1 MKIEE
6 VWEYYKNDLLLA
18 EEKIKENL
26 HTVAPAIAEVGQHLL
41 LSGGK
46 RIRPVLVILCSRIF
60 GYRGEKAGI
69 LACGAESIHT
79 ASLLH
84 DDIVDGA
91 DIRRGRPAAHSLWGP
106 HIVVLV
112 GDYLYANALRLINS
126 LESQKIM
133 DAFTGATARMS
144 EGELLQLSKKEQA
157 ARGDFCFSE
166 EDYMKIITGK
176 TAILMSASC
185 KGGAVIGNA
194 TQEQE
199 DALSAFG
206 LKFGLAFQ
214 MVDDILDYMA
224 EEDVM
229 GKTLGKDFK
238 EGKITLPLIYLMND
252 APDSE
257 VEKMK
262 TIIKNKEF
270 SASDLESVMELL
282 EKYGSI
288 KKSYAKA
295 RDLIESAKSGLGI
308 FKDST
313 EKTALLTV
321 SDYVLTRGK

>member
-6 VWEYYKNDLLLA
+6 VWDYYKNDLYLA

-26 HTVAPAIAEVGQHLL
+26 HTVAPAISAVGQHLL
-41 LSGGK
+41 SSGGK
-46 RIRPVLVILCSRIF
+46 RIRPVLVILCSRIC
-60 GYRGEKAGI
+60 GYRGEKASI

-91 DIRRGRPAAHSLWGP
+91 DMRRGKPAAHSLWGP
-106 HIVVLV
+106 QIVVLV

-133 DAFTGATARMS
+133 NAFTSATARMS

-157 ARGDFCFSE
+157 AKGDFYFSE

-206 LKFGLAFQ
+206 LNFGMAFQ
-214 MVDDILDYMA
+214 MIDDILDYMA
-224 EEDVM
+224 EEDVI

-252 APDSE
+252 APGGE
-257 VEKMK
+257 VEKIK
-262 TIIKNKEF
+262 TIIKKKEF
-270 SASDLESVMELL
+270 SEADLGSVMELL

-295 RDLIESAKSGLGI
+295 RTLIEAAKSGLGI
-308 FKDST
+308 FEDSM

-321 SDYVLTRGK
+321 SEYVLTRGK